1 MATVAGVASIDI
13 TPDWPVMQGGFG
25 QRTEPGVG
33 VLDPVLAKALYLAS
47 GDDAVLLVTA
57 DLIAIPRPVSDAV
70 VARLSASTGLDER
83 QVCICASHTHSGP
96 LPFGPGAPGVD
107 RYTEFLVDAL
117 VAVAA
122 AAMGDPSP
130 CAVGSG
136 AGAVDV
142 LFNRRTRGA
151 PNRVDPRV
159 PVVVVRRVDAAG
171 GVAEGDPLAVV
182 FGVGCHPVTLGWDNM
197 SISGDYPGF
206 AQRAIEAE
214 LAGTVAVFF
223 NTTEADVIPVTSPDR
238 DALDPRGYHGGS
250 LDDTATIGGAIA
262 AEVLRVVPLIEVSS
276 DVALGSARRDVLVQ
290 ANNAAFDLETAQQR
304 LAAATAVLAG
314 ALGPDFEQRA
324 GGHLWALASQYVVAT
339 DCSEEE
345 MRTVMIACCE
355 YLGLSARV
363 ARGRDLDPVAVPVQV
378 LRIADVDLV
387 ALPGEPLVAVGE
399 EWTRRTGSAQA
410 YVIGLANAHHR
421 YLPLQQHFDLPDAR
435 VQYDTVTAG
444 LEPGA
449 VDRLLAEAAALRDE
463 CVNSLRRATAH

>member
-1 MATVAGVASIDI
+1 MAGVASIDI

-25 QRTEPGVG
+25 QRTEPSVG
-33 VLDPVLAKALYLAS
+33 VLDPVKAKALYLAS

-57 DLIAIPRPVSDAV
+57 DLIAIPRQISAEV
-70 VARLSASTGLDER
+70 VARLAASARLDER

-107 RYTEFLVDAL
+107 RYTSFLVDAL
-117 VAVAA
+117 VEVATGA
-122 AAMGDPSP
+122 TVDPAP
-130 CAVGSG
+130 CALGSG
-136 AGAVDV
+136 AGAIDV
-142 LFNRRTRGA
+142 LFNRRTRGL
-151 PNRVDPRV
+151 PNQVDPRV
-159 PVVVVRRVDAAG
+159 PVVVVRRLDAAG
-171 GVAEGDPLAVV
+171 EVVGGDPLAVV
-182 FGVGCHPVTLGWDNM
+182 FGAGCHPVTLGWDNM
-197 SISGDYPGF
+197 LISGDYPGV
-206 AQRAIEAE
+206 AQRAVEAA
-214 LAGTVAVFF
+214 LPGTTAMFF

-238 DALDPRGYHGGS
+238 DALDPRGYRGGS
-250 LDDTATIGGAIA
+250 SDDAETIGGALA
-262 AEVLRVVPLIEVSS
+262 DEVLRVVPTVSVDR
-276 DVALGSARRDVLVQ
+276 DVVIGSARRDVVVQ

-304 LAAATAVLAG
+304 LAAATQVLAG
-314 ALGPDFEQRA
+314 ALGPDFEERA
-324 GGHLWALASQYVVAT
+324 GGYLWALASHHVVAT
-339 DCSEEE
+339 DCSEEQ

-363 ARGRDLDPVAVPVQV
+363 AHGRDLKPVTVPIQV
-378 LRIADVDLV
+378 LRIGDLELV

-449 VDRLLAEAAALRDE
+449 VDRLLDDAATLLAG
-463 CVNSLRRATAH
+463 C